1 MVTETGIKEE
11 LILIKSAI
19 EDPKNFEPLYE
30 KYFEE
35 VYRFV
40 QRRMNNV
47 DESADVTQEIFIKV
61 MLNLHKFKYKGFP
74 FSAWLFRIA
83 YNEVNTFF
91 RKNSRSKEVYYG
103 PQDLAYLLPEFKDEI
118 EDKILFELKWE
129 AVVNSFNVLK
139 EDQVKLIE
147 LRFIDKRSYKE
158 ISEIMNITEANA
170 KIKVFRSLKKLK
182 AVLLKE
188 QNFKN

>member
-1 MVTETGIKEE
+1 MVTETGIKQE

-19 EDPKNFEPLYE
+19 EDPKNFEPIYE

-35 VYRFV
+35 VFRFV
-40 QRRMNNV
+40 QRRMNNM

-61 MLNLHKFKYKGFP
+61 MLNLHKFEYKGFP

-91 RKNSRSKEVYYG
+91 RKNTRKKEVYYG

-118 EDKILFELKWE
+118 EDKILFEVRWE
-129 AVVNSFNVLK
+129 SVVNSFNVLK
-139 EDQVKLIE
+139 PDQVKLIE
-147 LRFIDKRSYKE
+147 LRFMDKRTYKE
-158 ISEIMNITEANA
+158 IAQMTNMTEANA
-170 KIKVFRSLKKLK
+170 KIKVFRALKKLK
-182 AVLLKE
+182 TVLLKE
-188 QNFKN
+188 HNFKN